1 MARNTLREESVKNQI
16 NLELAAFCNNE
27 SPVVAILGS
36 GPLATFTA
44 LLVASETNYNVII
57 ADSKMPLSGISQ
69 NSTVF
74 WPSPNDP
81 PTRADVAHGHD
92 IAKYLSQFCSSGNQ
106 VFESEILPLLNKHAQ
121 FSIGNWQRLS
131 SFRMA
136 FKDFEK
142 KELEIACQ
150 LDLNLKSVNEN
161 NLFCDAKLAG
171 IIDSQSVEKLILAAA
186 QTMSALKI
194 NHIPQNAIS
203 LNEHSAHVEVTLDLQ
218 NTFKSDLVILATD
231 SNIGKLLPQYKD
243 ICIPM
248 ADILSTWKLKTG
260 ELQIQFPLLV
270 RSAFGHWTL
279 QIDSAVEGFHTL
291 TITGPRF
298 LLPSAG
304 AGFSAEDLQNDANND
319 STKIMLNMKNY
330 IRNSLMPEIL
340 SFYSLKNA
348 TEWCASEFNLAF
360 VDAHFTNDCLPCD
373 ELPLL
378 GEWGRQGRILGATG
392 WLGCGFSA
400 GAQAARILCDLVT
413 KGRSAPWNARLSPAR
428 FNRL

>member
-1 MARNTLREESVKNQI
+1 MARNSLREKGLKLQENR
-16 NLELAAFCNNE
+16 NLKPIFDNE
-27 SPVVAILGS
+27 SPVVAILGC
-36 GPLATFTA
+36 GPLAIFTS
-44 LLVASETNYNVII
+44 LLLASETDYNVLIV
-57 ADSKMPLSGISQ
+57 DSKKPLSGISE

-81 PTRADVAHGHD
+81 PTRAEVAHGNEV
-92 IAKYLSQFCSSGNQ
+92 AKYLSQFCSSGNS

-121 FSIGNWQRLS
+121 FSVDNWQRQS

-161 NLFCDAKLAG
+161 NLFCDTQMAG
-171 IIDSQSVEKLILAAA
+171 IIDNQSAEKLSQAAA

-194 NHIPQNAIS
+194 KHIPQDAIS
-203 LNEHSAHVEVTLDLQ
+203 LREHSAHTEVTLDSQ
-218 NTFKSDLVILATD
+218 NTFKSDFVILATD
-231 SNIGKLLPQYKD
+231 SNIGKILPQYKD

-248 ADILSTWKLKTG
+248 ADIWSTWKLKTC
-260 ELQIQFPLLV
+260 ESQIQFPLLV

-279 QIDSAVEGFHTL
+279 QINPAVEGFHTL
-291 TITGPRF
+291 IVTGPRF

-304 AGFSAEDLQNDANND
+304 AGFSTEDLQNDAKND
-319 STKIMLNMKNY
+319 STKIMQNMKNY

-413 KGRSAPWNARLSPAR
+413 KGRSAQWNARLSPAR
-428 FNRL
+428 FIRL